1 MDKVGL
7 LREFENTKAGKGLMP
22 WDVRLYLLLLV
33 SAKDEFGEIES
44 RSIRKVFGKVFMP
57 GLFPPSCR
65 RLMKAGLIEIS
76 GESLEKLNG
85 EDFTLRYK
93 LLDLKSGS

>member
-1 MDKVGL
+1 MDKVGM

-22 WDVRLYLLLLV
+22 WDIRLYLLLLV
-33 SAKDEFGEIES
+33 GSIDESGEIES
-44 RSIRKVFGKVFMP
+44 STIRDAFGKVFIPSMLP
-57 GLFPPSCR
+57 SSCR

-76 GESLEKLNG
+76 GESLEKLKS

-93 LLDLKSGS
+93 LLPLKSGS